1 MDLTRDFNEAAAGP
15 SSDPLAVDGAAP
27 IDRGPAGAAAE
38 SENVEQV
45 AEESDASSS
54 SLEEAEAELAQLED
68 QRAAPALRDNFK
80 PPPKLEQI
88 VHTEIE
94 RQRENRIFALKAYLE
109 SSRLAL
115 EVTPEQDQG
124 EDLEFDY

>member
-45 AEESDASSS
+45 A
-54 SLEEAEAELAQLED
+54 EEAEAELAQLED

-115 EVTPEQDQG
+115 EATPEHDQG

>member
-1 MDLTRDFNEAAAGP
+1 MLEQAVEDSNT
-15 SSDPLAVDGAAP
+15 SSP
-27 IDRGPAGAAAE
+27 
-38 SENVEQV
+38 
-45 AEESDASSS
+45 

-80 PPPKLEQI
+80 PPAKLEQI

-109 SSRLAL
+109 HSRSGPRAA
-115 EVTPEQDQG
+115 PEHNRG

>member
-15 SSDPLAVDGAAP
+15 SSDPLAVDSGAP
-27 IDRGPAGAAAE
+27 LDRGPGGAAAE
-38 SENVEQV
+38 PENVGQA
-45 AEESDASSS
+45 AEASDAPSP
-54 SLEEAEAELAQLED
+54 SLEEAAAELAQLED
-68 QRAAPALRDNFK
+68 QRAAPALRDNYK

-115 EVTPEQDQG
+115 EATPEHDQG